1 MSEVSAGAG
10 DVATGTRA
18 TAPGARAIDGHQHG
32 SQRGNQRRGQQG
44 QQGNQRVDHQPA
56 FVLHSYAW
64 RETSLIIEALTRD
77 HGRVALVA
85 RGAKRPT
92 SQFRG
97 LLTPFSP
104 LLLAWSGRNDIKTL
118 VRAEWCGGL
127 APLRGEGLLAA
138 FYVNELLVRL
148 LARYDAHLLLFASY
162 VQALQLLAGPATTHA
177 AALREFELDL
187 LRECGYAPEFG
198 HCVDGA
204 PIDAAA
210 LYRIEAQHG
219 VRRVEPGGQGRA
231 GQGRVEEQRDDYC
244 VRGTTILALAQR
256 DFSSPQAVQESRTVL
271 RHLIGYHLDGKPLNT
286 RRILRDLRHL

>member
-1 MSEVSAGAG
+1 MNDVGADPRAKPAAG
-10 DVATGTRA
+10 RA
-18 TAPGARAIDGHQHG
+18 
-32 SQRGNQRRGQQG
+32 RRGD
-44 QQGNQRVDHQPA
+44 QRVDQQPG

-64 RETSLIIEALTRD
+64 RETSLIVEAITRD

-97 LLTPFSP
+97 VLTPFSP

-118 VRAEWCGGL
+118 VRADWCGGL
-127 APLRGEGLLAA
+127 APLRGDGLLAG
-138 FYVNELLVRL
+138 FYLNELLVRL
-148 LARYDAHLLLFASY
+148 LARHDAHAQLFASY
-162 VQALQLLAGPATTHA
+162 VQALHQLAGPLPAHA

-198 HCVDGA
+198 QCVDGA
-204 PIDAAA
+204 PIDAGAY
-210 LYRIEAQHG
+210 YRIEAQHG
-219 VRRVEPGGQGRA
+219 VRRVERA
-231 GQGRVEEQRDDYC
+231 EQSRDDYC

-256 DFSSPQAVQESRTVL
+256 DFSVPQAEQESRSVL